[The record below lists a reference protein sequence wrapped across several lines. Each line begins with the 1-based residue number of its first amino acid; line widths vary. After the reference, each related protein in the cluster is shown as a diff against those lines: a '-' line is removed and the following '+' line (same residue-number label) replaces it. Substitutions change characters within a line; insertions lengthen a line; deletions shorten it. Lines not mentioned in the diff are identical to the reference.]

1 MRDYA
6 CSRCAPLGDFDG
18 ARTEPFCQ
26 ERSSKLVDA
35 VLFCGDLV
43 LAMASTLHQDATP
56 APRTDATSSC
66 LSSPVVS
73 APQRRVTAAEGSFS
87 KKAAA
92 NSSRTKWSPSVRAP
106 CRTGEG
112 VSRTMGTR
120 TPHCL

>member
-43 LAMASTLHQDATP
+43 LAMASTLHQGIT
-56 APRTDATSSC
+56 RTRTTTGPNVDV
-66 LSSPVVS
+66 VVS
-73 APQRRVTAAEGSFS
+73 YG
-87 KKAAA
+87 
-92 NSSRTKWSPSVRAP
+92 NSHV
-106 CRTGEG
+106 
-112 VSRTMGTR
+112 
-120 TPHCL
+120 